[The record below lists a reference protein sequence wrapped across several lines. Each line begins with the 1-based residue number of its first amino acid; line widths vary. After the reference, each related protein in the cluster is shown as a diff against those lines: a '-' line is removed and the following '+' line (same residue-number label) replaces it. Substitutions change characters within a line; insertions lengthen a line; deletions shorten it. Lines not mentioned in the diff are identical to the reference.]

1 MMHSWLQD
9 FRQDK
14 AEFYGYKQQLSSLFG
29 GEERKY
35 GLEKFPDRA
44 HRTGERN
51 GSSGEEQEWEQ
62 E

>member
-9 FRQDK
+9 FRQEK

-51 GSSGEEQEWEQ
+51 GSSGEE
-62 E
+62 